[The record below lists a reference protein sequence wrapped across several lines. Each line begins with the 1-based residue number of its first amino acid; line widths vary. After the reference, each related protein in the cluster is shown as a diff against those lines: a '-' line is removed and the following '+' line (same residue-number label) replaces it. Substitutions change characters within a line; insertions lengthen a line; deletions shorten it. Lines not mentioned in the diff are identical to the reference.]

1 MINTVYSELPEQRQP
16 VPRPGS
22 EPLFGLMGKL
32 RGAIAL
38 LGTAAVL
45 FVPAGRL
52 DLPMFWAFWL
62 TLCSIGAATLVLV
75 NQKSPGLLQERF
87 RPGPGARDPMSRPLL
102 VLLIFGQWSVA
113 GLDVGRYHWSDII
126 PVGVQITALLVV
138 ACGMAGWGWAMLSNR
153 FFSSEVRIQTD
164 RGHHVESGGPYRFV
178 RHPGYACALL
188 LFAASPVAL
197 GSLWAIVPTLGALVM
212 FIRRTAMEDRML
224 RAELPGY
231 AQYAERVRFR
241 LLSGVW

>member
-87 RPGPGARDPMSRPLL
+87 RPGPGARDPKSRPLL

>member
-1 MINTVYSELPEQRQP
+1 VINAFHSKLPEQRQP
-16 VPRPGS
+16 VARPGS
-22 EPLFGLMGKL
+22 EPLFGFMGKL
-32 RGAIAL
+32 RGVIAL

-62 TLCSIGAATLVLV
+62 TLWSIGGATLLLV
-75 NQKSPGLLQERF
+75 NRKFPGLLQERF
-87 RPGPGARDPMSRPLL
+87 RPGPGARDPKTRPLMVLFIL
-102 VLLIFGQWSVA
+102 VQWCIA
-113 GLDVGRYHWSDII
+113 GLDVGRYHWADII
-126 PVGVQITALLVV
+126 PLGMQITALLVV
-138 ACGMAGWGWAMLSNR
+138 ACGVAGWGWAMLSNR

-164 RGHHVESGGPYRFV
+164 RGHYVESGGPYRFV
-178 RHPGYACALL
+178 RHPGYASALL

-197 GSLWAIVPTLGALVM
+197 GSLWAIVPTLGALAM

-224 RAELPGY
+224 RAELAGY